1 MIRALLIKSKF
12 MSRVE
17 WRDVQQKAT
26 SDFSVFTKCFTW
38 KRVLCFF
45 VCPHRFRDDGVGFGA
60 LLLALF
66 PSIHSSSVIFL
77 FCCLR
82 SFFSLSFVDAIQ
94 NTYVLSA
101 FFRLVV
107 RMYVSFFRVF
117 HTRNCIPFGPSIC
130 LQVLVADYLLS
141 VLKYKHTHRHIRTAH
156 FKCARVCGA
165 KKSVRTV
172 HIYSRDMERKLIWFF
187 FFISVC
193 LIE

>member
-1 MIRALLIKSKF
+1 MIRALLMKSKF

-45 VCPHRFRDDGVGFGA
+45 VCPHRFRDDGVGSLFFLRYIHLQSFFYFVVFA
-60 LLLALF
+60 AFF
-66 PSIHSSSVIFL
+66 PSRSLMPYKIHMFW
-77 FCCLR
+77 C
-82 SFFSLSFVDAIQ
+82 
-94 NTYVLSA
+94 A

-107 RMYVSFFRVF
+107 RMCVSHAELYSVWAINLFASLSSGLSFIRIKVQT
-117 HTRNCIPFGPSIC
+117 HT
-130 LQVLVADYLLS
+130 QT
-141 VLKYKHTHRHIRTAH
+141 HTHST
-156 FKCARVCGA
+156 FQMCSSMWSE
-165 KKSVRTV
+165 KSVRTV

-187 FFISVC
+187 FFIPVC